1 MDNSSTKDDVPESL
15 VEVHG
20 VGDGVVPLQGDHSCN
35 IKGTVSRE
43 RNKCKID
50 QEVALKLS
58 RVITAATSKGLSHEN
73 GKSVI

>member
-1 MDNSSTKDDVPESL
+1 MIKKRRDVLNKDDVPESL

-43 RNKCKID
+43 
-50 QEVALKLS
+50 
-58 RVITAATSKGLSHEN
+58 
-73 GKSVI
+73 